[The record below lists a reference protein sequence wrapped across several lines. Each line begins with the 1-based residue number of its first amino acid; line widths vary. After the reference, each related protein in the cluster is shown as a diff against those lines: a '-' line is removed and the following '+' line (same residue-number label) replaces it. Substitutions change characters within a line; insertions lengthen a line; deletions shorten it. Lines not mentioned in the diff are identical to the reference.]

1 MMEYRQLTHIPAAAR
16 ALLYPYPGGFAM
28 KDRRGFTLLE
38 IMIVIMIVGIMAIIA
53 TTNFFSWQNHYG
65 GVGFQRE
72 FLSQFN
78 EARTRS
84 VATSLQHHLLINS
97 SDGSV
102 KLERWNSVLNQW
114 EYVPGKATKPPLG
127 SGAGISDVVCTPTV
141 SVPSSFALLFNPN
154 GEVLVQTNTLGTAA
168 ATLTQAD
175 IHLSAASVADR
186 ATIRVFG
193 WTSKARLFN
202 GWN

>member
-1 MMEYRQLTHIPAAAR
+1 MMEYRQLTGIPAAAR
-16 ALLYPYPGGFAM
+16 ALLYPHPGGFAM

-38 IMIVIMIVGIMAIIA
+38 IMIVVVIVGIVAIIA

-65 GVGFQRE
+65 AVGFQRE

-78 EARTRS
+78 EGRTRS
-84 VATSLQHHLLINS
+84 IATSLQHHLLINS

-102 KLERWNSVLNQW
+102 RLQIWNPALNQW
-114 EYVPGKATKPPLG
+114 DDVPGKATKPPLG

-141 SVPSSFALLFNPN
+141 SVPSNFALLFNPN

-168 ATLTQAD
+168 AALTQAD
-175 IHLSAASVADR
+175 IHLSATNAADQ

-193 WTSKARLFN
+193 WTSKARLLN
-202 GWN
+202 GWP